1 MATSF
6 SRRRIGSIISPAVT
20 GIVAAVVLGA
30 LFAACATSPYTGR
43 QTLNLVPDSQ
53 LLKLSFDQYRQTLA
67 KAKLSTNKVQ
77 VAMVRRVGR
86 RIAAASE
93 ELMRE
98 RGQAQDIKSYKW
110 EFNLIEDDD
119 QVNAWAMPGGKI
131 AVYTGI
137 LPVAKG
143 ETGLAVVMGHEVAHA
158 IAKHGNERLSQGLL
172 AQMGGMALSAALSG
186 YPAQTQ
192 NLFMTAYG
200 AGAQVGFLLPYSRTH
215 ELEADRIGLI
225 LTARAG
231 YDPREAIPFWQ
242 RMAAQGGSRPPEF
255 LSTHPTGANRIRQI
269 RALMPEAMRYY
280 RPR

>member
-1 MATSF
+1 MVSPV
-6 SRRRIGSIISPAVT
+6 RRTEAGRGLIPAVK
-20 GIVAAVVLGA
+20 GILAGVVLA
-30 LFAACATSPYTGR
+30 VLLAACATSPYTGR

-53 LLKLSFDQYRQTLA
+53 LLSLSFDQYRQTISQA
-67 KAKLSTNKVQ
+67 TLSTDQSQ
-77 VAMVRRVGR
+77 VEMVRRVGR

-98 RGQAQDIKSYKW
+98 RGQAKDIETYKW
-110 EFNLIEDDD
+110 EFNLIKDDD
-119 QVNAWAMPGGKI
+119 QVNAWAMPGGKV

-137 LPVAKG
+137 LPVAKD
-143 ETGLAVVMGHEVAHA
+143 ETGLAVVLGHEVAHA

-172 AQMGGMALSAALSG
+172 AQLGGLALSAALSG

-200 AGAQVGFLLPYSRTH
+200 AGAQLGFLLPYSRTH

-231 YDPREAIPFWQ
+231 YDPREAIPFWE
-242 RMAAQGGSRPPEF
+242 RMAAQGGARPPEF
-255 LSTHPTGANRIRQI
+255 LSTHPAGENRIRQI
-269 RALMPEAMRYY
+269 RELMPEALSYY